1 MEGHMTRVLFRL
13 SLAIAW
19 LFVAADKSAADSMLF
34 GGIGFGSPQNR
45 GALITVDP
53 ATGSGTVVGPGAGP
67 NAGLTGLTFDP
78 TGALWGSTSTNP
90 IADPTVGAPQLL
102 QLDPLTGTPI
112 FSAPLTFGGNVLE
125 VNDLAADPISGMLFG
140 VSLNTNDTS
149 IYTIDKDTGNASFIG
164 ATGVIGVTLAF
175 APDGTLYMTSATF
188 DMSGQTGSFFHTV
201 DPLTGNPTSTT
212 PIGLL
217 PSGNFVHFGGLAVDP
232 ADGTIY
238 GSAREATAAQ
248 KGDIFTLTPAG
259 VATRVGSTAVGE
271 PGDLAFQPVPEPA
284 SLTLLGLGLAGIGVR
299 RWRQRKA
306 S

>member
-1 MEGHMTRVLFRL
+1 MTRVLFRL

-45 GALITVDP
+45 GALIAVDP

-67 NAGLTGLTFDP
+67 NAGLTGLTFDAA
-78 TGALWGSTSTNP
+78 GALWGSTSTNP
-90 IADPTVGAPQLL
+90 IVTDPAVGAPQLL

-125 VNDLAADPISGMLFG
+125 INDLAADPLSGILFG
-140 VSLNTNDTS
+140 VSLNINDTS
-149 IYTIDKDTGNASFIG
+149 IYTIDKDTGNASLIG
-164 ATGVIGVTLAF
+164 ATGVLGVTLAF

-188 DMSGQTGSFFHTV
+188 DMSGQTGSFLHTV

-248 KGDIFTLTPAG
+248 KGDIFTLTPGG
-259 VATRVGSTAVGE
+259 VATRVGSTGAGE
-271 PGDLAFQPVPEPA
+271 PGDLTFQPIPEPA
-284 SLTLLGLGLAGIGVR
+284 SLTLLGLGLAGIGAR
-299 RWRQRKA
+299 RWRQRKTPRRE
-306 S
+306 

>member
-1 MEGHMTRVLFRL
+1 
-13 SLAIAW
+13 
-19 LFVAADKSAADSMLF
+19 ML
-34 GGIGFGSPQNR
+34 R
-45 GALITVDP
+45 
-53 ATGSGTVVGPGAGP
+53 
-67 NAGLTGLTFDP
+67 
-78 TGALWGSTSTNP
+78 GALWGSTSSNP
-90 IADPTVGAPQLL
+90 IVTDPAVGAPQLL

-125 VNDLAADPISGMLFG
+125 INDLAADPISGILFG
-140 VSLNTNDTS
+140 VSLNTSDTS
-149 IYTIDKDTGNASFIG
+149 IYTIDKDTGNASLIG

-271 PGDLAFQPVPEPA
+271 PGDLAFQQPIPEPA
-284 SLTLLGLGLAGIGVR
+284 SLTLLGLGLAGVGVR
-299 RWRQRKA
+299 RWRQRKT